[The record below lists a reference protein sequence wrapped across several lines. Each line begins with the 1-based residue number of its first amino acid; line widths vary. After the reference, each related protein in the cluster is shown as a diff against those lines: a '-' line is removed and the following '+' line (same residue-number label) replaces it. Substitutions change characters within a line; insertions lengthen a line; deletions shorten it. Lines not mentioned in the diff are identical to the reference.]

1 MPSSPFI
8 SAHLAGRIAV
18 LVMAAGALSGCN
30 ALTRLTEVGAEPP
43 LTRIQNPT
51 TSPSYRPVSMPMPRT
66 ADRGREPNSLWRRG
80 ARAFFR
86 DQRASRVGDLLTVK
100 ISMED
105 SAKLNNKTTRG
116 RTNNENASATSVLG
130 FETKLAGFLPNAVN
144 PANLLDLGSESS
156 NVGEGTINRDE
167 KIDLKVAAVITQR
180 LPNGNLVISGRQEMR
195 VNFEVR
201 QLQVMGVIR
210 PEDIA
215 ADNTITSDKIAEARI
230 SYGGKGHISDVQQP
244 RYGSQIMDIV
254 FPC

>member
-1 MPSSPFI
+1 MPSSRLI
-8 SAHLAGRIAV
+8 SAHLPGRIAV
-18 LVMAAGALSGCN
+18 LLMAAGVLSGCN
-30 ALTRLTEVGAEPP
+30 ALTRLAEVGAEPP
-43 LTRIQNPT
+43 LTSIQNPT
-51 TSPSYRPVSMPMPRT
+51 NSPTYRPITMPMPRT
-66 ADRGREPNSLWRRG
+66 SDRSRAPNSLWRHG

-86 DQRASRVGDLLTVK
+86 DQRAARVGDLLTVK

-116 RTNNENASATSVLG
+116 RTNNEDASATSVLG

-144 PANLLDLGSESS
+144 PTNLLDIGSESS

-167 KIDLKVAAVITQR
+167 KIDLKIAAVITQR

-195 VNFEVR
+195 VNYEVR

-210 PEDIA
+210 PEDIN

-254 FPC
+254 FPF